1 MELRQAVINFV
12 KTLTNSEKEK
22 MLEMLNHGILCG
34 ADYARMSEIEPEIF
48 SADLKRVLE
57 GK

>member
-22 MLEMLNHGILCG
+22 MLEMLNHGIICG
-34 ADYARMSEIEPEIF
+34 ADYARMSDNDPAVF
-48 SADLKRVLE
+48 SADLQRVLE